1 MESELSRSVFVC
13 VLLLCLGLV
22 LVSFFLPAGCKV
34 KSTGEVQDLS
44 QLTSTEASEDGN
56 SSYERSLQAAEKAK
70 ARIVLDDKPWPDR
83 HHLMFGRVDLNGDG
97 QMSRFKAVGYW
108 GTRQSEKFLTLN
120 SPDKPEPVKLYLFW
134 DSLCMY
140 YPPGAQWS
148 ANADDPDYAEERQ
161 FLEKIKYAYGYISE
175 ADILARP
182 DDPNFA
188 IHFWG
193 KDNGRIQEGRI
204 NIRKY
209 KGQPKGFSNA
219 KPRLEEGPMIYTS
232 CRSGVV
238 AYDRQ
243 ADEYFLI
250 FYPDS
255 GWFSPSVFAKA
266 DSWLMIGT
274 WGGVL
279 VAVDLED
286 YYLKRFESL
295 KGTIGKIEVTD
306 SKIIVDDGR
315 YEIERPILRT
325 GEQFRDYK
333 FKLTSLK

>member
-1 MESELSRSVFVC
+1 VESEFERSLVVFV
-13 VLLLCLGLV
+13 LSLCLGLG
-22 LVSFFLPAGCKV
+22 LCLFPAGCKV
-34 KSTGEVQDLS
+34 KSASDVQGPS
-44 QLTSTEASEDGN
+44 QLKSEEASGIYG
-56 SSYERSLQAAEKAK
+56 SSYERELQAAQEAK
-70 ARIVLDDKPWPDR
+70 ALVELDDKPWPDMF
-83 HHLMFGRVDLNGDG
+83 HLTLGWVDLKGDG
-97 QMSRFKAVGYW
+97 QKSRFKVIANW
-108 GTRQSEKFLTLN
+108 GSRQSEKFLTLV
-120 SPDKPEPVKLYLFW
+120 SPDKPEPIKLYLFW

-140 YPPGAQWS
+140 YPPGVKWS
-148 ANADDPDYAEERQ
+148 ANADDPDYAEERK

-175 ADILARP
+175 ADILNRA

-204 NIRKY
+204 TIRKY
-209 KGQPKGFSNA
+209 KGQPKGFLNA
-219 KPRLEEGPMIYTS
+219 KLRLEEDAMVYAS
-232 CRSGVV
+232 YRSGVV
-238 AYDRQ
+238 AYDSE

-255 GWFSPSVFAKA
+255 GWFSPNVLAKA
-266 DSWLMIGT
+266 DSWLLIGT

-286 YYLKRFESL
+286 YYLKRFDSS
-295 KGTIGKIEVTD
+295 KGAIGKIDVTD

-325 GEQFRDYK
+325 GEKFRDYR

>member
-1 MESELSRSVFVC
+1 MESEFGRSVLVFVR
-13 VLLLCLGLV
+13 LICLGLG
-22 LVSFFLPAGCKV
+22 LCLLPAGCKV
-34 KSTGEVQDLS
+34 KSAGEVQDPS
-44 QLTSTEASEDGN
+44 QLKSAEASSSGG
-56 SSYERSLQAAEKAK
+56 SYSYERALRAAEEAK
-70 ARIVLDDKPWPDR
+70 ARIELDDKPWPDR
-83 HHLMFGRVDLNGDG
+83 HHLMFGRVDLKGEG
-97 QMSRFKAVGYW
+97 QKSRFKVIGNC
-108 GTRQSEKFLTLN
+108 GTRQSETFLTLV
-120 SPDKPEPVKLYLFW
+120 SPDKPDPIKLYLFW

-140 YPPGAQWS
+140 YPPGVKWS
-148 ANADDPDYAEERQ
+148 ANANEPDYAEERQ

-175 ADILARP
+175 ADILARA

-193 KDNGRIQEGRI
+193 KDNGRIHEGRI
-204 NIRKY
+204 IIRKY
-209 KGQPKGFSNA
+209 KGQPGDLSNA
-219 KPRLEEGPMIYTS
+219 KPRLEEGAMVYTGY
-232 CRSGVV
+232 RSGVV
-238 AYDRQ
+238 AYDRE

-255 GWFSPSVFAKA
+255 GWFSPNVFAKA
-266 DSWLMIGT
+266 DSWLLIGT

-315 YEIERPILRT
+315 YELKRPILRT
-325 GEQFRDYK
+325 GEKFRHYK
-333 FKLTSLK
+333 FILTSLK